1 MKTTVIC
8 KMQEWEEENRAC
20 LRTGLYSWDY
30 NLWLT
35 LARFFCASE
44 EWGVRGLVD
53 VRWRARKK
61 KEKCGACERE
71 KLRACDYL
79 SCTRAWDGRKVGRE
93 EWDMTSSLQRDI
105 LLQAKQ
111 IRHIIRYRRPSND
124 SNKPNKD
131 TMQLERERV
140 CKPES
145 LREREKRMKVGGGG
159 LQTRNWEWGEFER
172 LPLLHTH
179 NLNCVALFRRLVSC
193 LRSQHFKASLARF
206 QRCSKSKQ
214 LNYAAN

>member
-1 MKTTVIC
+1 MKSQG
-8 KMQEWEEENRAC
+8 KNKR
-20 LRTGLYSWDY
+20 
-30 NLWLT
+30 
-35 LARFFCASE
+35 
-44 EWGVRGLVD
+44 
-53 VRWRARKK
+53 
-61 KEKCGACERE
+61 CGACERE
-71 KLRACDYL
+71 KLRVCDYL
-79 SCTRAWDGRKVGRE
+79 SCTRAWHGRKVGRE

-111 IRHIIRYRRPSND
+111 IRHIICYRHPSND

-145 LREREKRMKVGGGG
+145 LREREKWMKVWGGG
-159 LQTRNWEWGEFER
+159 LQTRNGEWGGFER

-179 NLNCVALFRRLVSC
+179 NLNFVALFQRLVSC
-193 LRSQHFKASLARF
+193 LQSQHFKASLARF

>member
-1 MKTTVIC
+1 MKS
-8 KMQEWEEENRAC
+8 Q
-20 LRTGLYSWDY
+20 G
-30 NLWLT
+30 
-35 LARFFCASE
+35 
-44 EWGVRGLVD
+44 
-53 VRWRARKK
+53 KK
-61 KEKCGACERE
+61 KRCGACLRE

-140 CKPES
+140 CKLS
-145 LREREKRMKVGGGG
+145 EREKRMKVGGGG
-159 LQTRNWEWGEFER
+159 LQTRNGE
-172 LPLLHTH
+172 
-179 NLNCVALFRRLVSC
+179 
-193 LRSQHFKASLARF
+193 
-206 QRCSKSKQ
+206 
-214 LNYAAN
+214 